1 MDISLSLDVGLSV
14 WCFKE
19 RRHYVVR
26 CVSGFRCVENFY
38 SSEDDAKR
46 AFLERCNHIWRLFN
60 LREVTGI
67 GSRL

>member
-1 MDISLSLDVGLSV
+1 MMVMGFLIKSGSV
-14 WCFKE
+14 FCYKE
-19 RRHYVVR
+19 GGHYVVK
-26 CVSGFRCVENFY
+26 CIDSPRCVENFY
-38 SSEDDAKR
+38 SSEGDAKR

>member
-19 RRHYVVR
+19 RHHYVVR

-38 SSEDDAKR
+38 SREGDAKR
-46 AFLERCNHIWRLFN
+46 AFLERSNHIWRIFN
-60 LREVTGI
+60 LREVTDGK
-67 GSRL
+67 SL